1 VNKKMFSITPLIIL
15 IGSVALIG
23 TAHFGVQASTDVSG
37 IPKPSVPE
45 FTVEYVDRSYDVPPT
60 YEIDQYT
67 GENVTVKY
75 GYHVEN
81 RSIEFTFKNQPFAP
95 YTDSSGNNIQLYYN
109 FRFKGNYGE
118 AWTYYPED
126 SNGRSVI
133 HYGGGIQ
140 VDDTQLYP
148 PLYPASNSDYTVV
161 LLRLGL
167 LGPPVGSQEIPD
179 GVEVDFQAQALIG
192 YFDRNDYG
200 YYIFT
205 GESSDWSNTQTIT
218 IGESQT
224 PTPSPATTPTSTSPP
239 STTPTPTPYNEPQQT
254 KQEVI
259 IVAVVAAAVI
269 GAGLGLLIYLIKRK

>member
-1 VNKKMFSITPLIIL
+1 MNKPATLLLIAVLAVSSLIMVSSAFAQSIT
-15 IGSVALIG
+15 
-23 TAHFGVQASTDVSG
+23 
-37 IPKPSVPE
+37 KPSVPE
-45 FTVEYVDRSYDVPPT
+45 FTLKYVDNSYDVPPT

-67 GENVTVKY
+67 GENVTAKY

-109 FRFKGNYGE
+109 FRFRGNYGE

-126 SNGRSVI
+126 SKGRSVI

-161 LLRLGL
+161 SLRLGL

-192 YFDRNDYG
+192 YFNRNDYG

-205 GESSDWSNTQTIT
+205 GESSDWSNTQTLT
-218 IGESQT
+218 IGEGQT
-224 PTPSPATTPTSTSPP
+224 STPSP
-239 STTPTPTPYNEPQQT
+239 STTPPPSSSPAPTSTPYQEPQQT
-254 KQEVI
+254 EQDI
-259 IVAVVAAAVI
+259 TIGVAITTIVI
-269 GAGLGLLIYLIKRK
+269 GAGLSLLIYLIKRK